1 MAYQI
6 SGMST
11 EFCSCNTPCP
21 CAFGQEPD
29 NNGHCQGIFSFHVQ
43 DGNVDGVDVSDTVAL
58 FAVDFHGVWTS
69 GNWNAALILN
79 ENANQEQRDALARLF
94 GGELGGDAA
103 QLAGFV
109 GDFKGVFTAPIDYRD
124 MGDNLYFHAGET
136 AEGDGS
142 ILKNVDGSQTI
153 EITEAH
159 YPIPR
164 VEAGKSTL
172 VRVKVSGM
180 EFEHNGSGMW
190 HGPFVLRG

>member
-1 MAYQI
+1 MAYNV

-11 EFCSCNTPCP
+11 EFCSCSTPCP
-21 CAFGQEPD
+21 CAFGQLPD
-29 NNGHCQGIFSFHVQ
+29 NNGHCQAIFSFHIQ
-43 DGNVDGVDVSDTVAL
+43 NGTIDGVDVSETVAL
-58 FAVDFHGVWTS
+58 FAADFYGVWTS
-69 GNWNAALILN
+69 GNFTAALIVD
-79 ENANQEQRDALARLF
+79 EKASQEQRDALARMF

-103 QLAGFV
+103 GLAGLV
-109 GDFKGVFTAPIDYRD
+109 GDFKGVITAPIDYRD

-153 EITEAH
+153 EIVEAH

-172 VRVKVSGM
+172 VRVKVPGM
-180 EFEHNGSGMW
+180 EYQHNGSGMW
-190 HGPFVLRG
+190 HGPFTLRG

>member
-1 MAYQI
+1 MTYRIA
-6 SGMST
+6 GMST
-11 EFCSCNTPCP
+11 EFCSCTSPCP

-43 DGNVDGVDVSDTVAL
+43 DGNVDGVDVSETVAL
-58 FAVDFHGVWTS
+58 FAVDFRGVWTS
-69 GNWNAALILN
+69 GNWTAALILDDK
-79 ENANQEQRDALARLF
+79 ASQEQRDALTRVF

-103 QLAGFV
+103 QLAAFV

-153 EITEAH
+153 EIEDAH

-164 VEAGKSTL
+164 IEAGKSTL

-180 EFEHNGSGMW
+180 EFQHNGSGMW
-190 HGPFVLRG
+190 HGPFTLRG